1 MGKVSGNDL
10 VAKALQDEG
19 VDTVFYLTGGPMV
32 DVASRCIER
41 FRSVDVRH
49 EQAASMAAH
58 AYSRVIGKPGVCFA
72 ASGPGVTNLITG
84 VGNAFLDAVPVVALG
99 GASAVSQAGMGA
111 FQEMDQVGMF
121 KPITK
126 YAERVIDVR
135 RIPEIINKAFRV
147 ATGGQPGP
155 VYVDLPGDVLYNR
168 VEESEV
174 MFPNRPH
181 SIPRVAAD
189 PALIKQAITMLK
201 QAQRPIILTGTGV
214 FWSGAMAELK
224 EFVDL
229 THIPFYTT
237 PQGRGVIPEDHP
249 LSFLGARNQAW
260 KEADAVLIIG
270 TRLNFIVG
278 FGLPPRWDTGVKIAQ
293 VDISDEEIGR
303 NRPVDLGIVGDAK
316 TVLRQLIDEAGDA
329 FHQRG
334 ESPWVEKLRGYDR
347 KSQEK
352 SEALLNSDATP
363 IHPLRLC
370 KEVRDFMDRDAIIVV
385 DGHEILNFARQ
396 SIPFYAPGHS
406 VNAGP
411 NGCMG
416 VAVPFGL
423 GAKVAKPDK
432 QVIVLRGDGSFG
444 MNGMEIDTMVRH
456 NIPALIVVSNNGGW
470 AGKGTMDA
478 GRDLGFSRYDKMAEV
493 FGAYGELVERPKDIR
508 PAMERAVKSGK
519 PAVVNVITDPNA
531 RSSTV
536 SFANYRAI

>member
-1 MGKVSGNDL
+1 MAKVSGNDL

-58 AYSRVIGKPGVCFA
+58 AYSRVSGKPGVCFA

-84 VGNAFLDAVPVVALG
+84 VGNAFVDAVPVVALG

-189 PALIKQAITMLK
+189 PALIKQAIAMLK

-214 FWSGAMAELK
+214 FWSGAMDELK

-229 THIPFYTT
+229 THLPFYTT
-237 PQGRGVIPEDHP
+237 PQGRGVIPEDHL
-249 LSFLGARNQAW
+249 LSFLGA
-260 KEADAVLIIG
+260 
-270 TRLNFIVG
+270 
-278 FGLPPRWDTGVKIAQ
+278 
-293 VDISDEEIGR
+293 
-303 NRPVDLGIVGDAK
+303 
-316 TVLRQLIDEAGDA
+316 
-329 FHQRG
+329 
-334 ESPWVEKLRGYDR
+334 
-347 KSQEK
+347 
-352 SEALLNSDATP
+352 
-363 IHPLRLC
+363 
-370 KEVRDFMDRDAIIVV
+370 
-385 DGHEILNFARQ
+385 
-396 SIPFYAPGHS
+396 
-406 VNAGP
+406 
-411 NGCMG
+411 
-416 VAVPFGL
+416 
-423 GAKVAKPDK
+423 
-432 QVIVLRGDGSFG
+432 
-444 MNGMEIDTMVRH
+444 
-456 NIPALIVVSNNGGW
+456 
-470 AGKGTMDA
+470 
-478 GRDLGFSRYDKMAEV
+478 
-493 FGAYGELVERPKDIR
+493 
-508 PAMERAVKSGK
+508 
-519 PAVVNVITDPNA
+519 
-531 RSSTV
+531 
-536 SFANYRAI
+536 